1 MGQQQ
6 SSALLRVLYIE
17 DNELVREITCEL
29 LAGDAREI
37 VAVGSGEEGLSAFKD
52 SRFDIVITDVSLP
65 AMSGFDLVRHVKR
78 LAPSIPVIVA
88 SGYPLNLDDEQL
100 GPKVRAITKPLEA
113 PQLDALIQDLCR
125 GPQAGPFRSQ
135 GESS

>member
-1 MGQQQ
+1 MTQQE
-6 SSALLRVLYIE
+6 SRPALRVLYVE

-37 VAVGSGEEGLSAFKD
+37 VAVDSGEAALSAFKD

-78 LAPSIPVIVA
+78 LAPSMPVIVA
-88 SGYPLNLDDEQL
+88 SGYPLNLDQEQL
-100 GPKVRAITKPLEA
+100 GLKVRAITKPLEA
-113 PQLDALIQDLCR
+113 PQLDALIQDLCH
-125 GPQAGPFRSQ
+125 GPQAGPSPN
-135 GESS
+135 

>member
-1 MGQQQ
+1 MVAQQE
-6 SSALLRVLYIE
+6 SRLPLRVLYIE
-17 DNELVREITCEL
+17 DNELVREVTCEL

-37 VAVGSGEEGLSAFKD
+37 VAVASGEEALSAFKD
-52 SRFDIVITDVSLP
+52 GRFDIVITDVSLP

-78 LAPSIPVIVA
+78 LAPSMPVIVA
-88 SGYPLNLDDEQL
+88 SGYPLDLVAEQL

-125 GPQAGPFRSQ
+125 GPQAGPLPS
-135 GESS
+135 

>member
-1 MGQQQ
+1 MAQQE
-6 SSALLRVLYIE
+6 SPPLLRVLYIE

-29 LAGDAREI
+29 LARDAREI

-78 LAPSIPVIVA
+78 LAPSMPVILA
-88 SGYPLNLDDEQL
+88 TGYPLDLDREQL
-100 GPKVRAITKPLEA
+100 GSKVRVITKPLEA
-113 PQLDALIQDLCR
+113 PELDALIQDLCH
-125 GPQAGPFRSQ
+125 GPEAGPFLS
-135 GESS
+135 